1 MAGSKMAKIIRKIAK
16 NWLVYLLLF
25 AIILL
30 GNKLRTFSYAAVPH
44 AGEVADEYAWGWL
57 GLSLIIN
64 KYPESW
70 SLNSY
75 QDMVYKKINVD
86 FIYDKNPETK
96 SFAIIK
102 PSFDNPPLFGLITG
116 GYAYLKG
123 IRDFEQASVA
133 ILRRPMLKIAL
144 ISTVLIFILA
154 SRFYGYGVGLLSAAL
169 YSVIPTMVISS
180 RLALIENGYT
190 PLFLAGLILADIYF
204 KKRKKLIWILAV
216 FLASLAIL
224 FKLSAI
230 SICLTL
236 FILALFYGS
245 KDKKFL
251 TYSVVAGIT
260 FALVTFII
268 YGALID
274 WPVFVSTFL
283 QNSQR
288 FYGAG
293 SEILLQIITQSR
305 ITTNRFFTDGWIAF
319 GWISLM
325 LVTFTEWKKTKGGVY
340 LTVSVLTYLTI
351 LIVFGGESYGWYKYP
366 LFPFLAI
373 AIARIIQ
380 KIFES
385 PNLLILI
392 TLALLPFG
400 SSVHRL
406 VGFVEFQKYS
416 IFLKLFSIFVFL
428 FFTLSIFLKKKIS
441 LKIQRILLVIVIAF
455 LFWLSIKEIFYY
467 TIDKWYFVT

>member
-1 MAGSKMAKIIRKIAK
+1 MAGSKMAKIVQTLILLAI
-16 NWLVYLLLF
+16 LLL
-25 AIILL
+25 
-30 GNKLRTFSYAAVPH
+30 GDKLRSYSYASVPH
-44 AGEVADEYAWGWL
+44 PGEVTDEYAWGWL

-64 KYPESW
+64 RYPESW

-75 QDMVYKKINVD
+75 KDTVYKKINVD
-86 FIYDKNPETK
+86 SIYDKNPETRP
-96 SFAIIK
+96 FAIVK

-123 IRDFEQASVA
+123 VRNFEEASVA

-144 ISTVLIFILA
+144 VSTILIFILA
-154 SRFYGYGVGLLSAAL
+154 SRLYGSGVGLFSAAL
-169 YSVIPTMVISS
+169 YSIIPTMIISS

-190 PLFLAGLILADIYF
+190 PLFLASLILADVYF
-204 KKRKKLIWILAV
+204 KKKKRLFWILAV
-216 FLASLAIL
+216 FLSSLAIL

-230 SICLTL
+230 SITLTL
-236 FILALFYGS
+236 FVLALFYGK

-251 TYSVVAGIT
+251 IYSVFTGVVLTVIS
-260 FALVTFII
+260 FIG
-268 YGALID
+268 YGALIN
-274 WPVFVSTFL
+274 WPVFVSTFF

-293 SEILLQIITQSR
+293 AEILLQIITQSR
-305 ITTNRFFTDGWIAF
+305 ITTNRFLTDGWITF

-325 LVTFTEWKKTKGGVY
+325 LLTLTEWRKTKGGVY
-340 LTVSVLTYLTI
+340 LTASVLTYLI
-351 LIVFGGESYGWYKYP
+351 VLIIFGGESYGWYKYP

-373 AIARIIQ
+373 SMARIIQ
-380 KIFES
+380 KVYQS
-385 PNLLILI
+385 PNFLILI
-392 TLALLPFG
+392 ALALLPFG

-406 VGFVEFQKYS
+406 VGFVEFQKYAS
-416 IFLKLFSIFVFL
+416 YLKLFSAFIFLIFS
-428 FFTLSIFLKKKIS
+428 LSIFLKKKMS
-441 LKIQRILLVIVIAF
+441 LNIQRILLVVILAF

>member
-1 MAGSKMAKIIRKIAK
+1 MAGSKMAKIVKI
-16 NWLVYLLLF
+16 LILLAVLF
-25 AIILL
+25 L
-30 GNKLRTFSYAAVPH
+30 GNKLRSYSYASVPH
-44 AGEVADEYAWGWL
+44 PGEVTDEYAWGWL

-75 QDMVYKKINVD
+75 KDTVYKKINVD
-86 FIYDKNPETK
+86 SIYDKNPETRP
-96 SFAIIK
+96 FAIVK
-102 PSFDNPPLFGLITG
+102 PSFDNPPIFGLITG

-123 IRDFEQASVA
+123 VRNFEEASVA

-144 ISTVLIFILA
+144 VSTVLIFILA
-154 SRFYGYGVGLLSAAL
+154 SRLYGYEAGFLSAIL
-169 YSVIPTMVISS
+169 YSIIPTMVISS
-180 RLALIENGYT
+180 RLALIENGYI
-190 PLFLAGLILADIYF
+190 PLFLASLILADIYF
-204 KKRKKLIWILAV
+204 KKKKRLFWILAV
-216 FLASLAIL
+216 FLSSLAIL

-230 SICLTL
+230 SITLTL
-236 FILALFYGS
+236 FILALFYGK

-251 TYSVVAGIT
+251 ISSLIIGIVS
-260 FALVTFII
+260 AFII
-268 YGALID
+268 FISYGALIN
-274 WPVFVSTFL
+274 WPVFVSTLL

-293 SEILLQIITQSR
+293 AEILLQIITQSR
-305 ITTNRFFTDGWIAF
+305 ITTNRFLTDGWIAF

-325 LVTFTEWKKTKGGVY
+325 LVTFTEWRKTKGGIY
-340 LTVSVLTYLTI
+340 LTASVLSY
-351 LIVFGGESYGWYKYP
+351 LIVLIIFGGESYGWYKYP

-373 AIARIIQ
+373 ATARIIQ
-380 KIFES
+380 KIYLS
-385 PNLLILI
+385 PNFLILI

-406 VGFVEFQKYS
+406 VGFVEFQPYA
-416 IFLKLFSIFVFL
+416 IYLKLFSILIFL
-428 FFTLSIFLKKKIS
+428 LFSLSIFLKKKIS
-441 LKIQRILLVIVIAF
+441 LNIQRILLVIIITF